1 MIPLKSLILIVILEQ
16 TFANYDLL
24 EITFT
29 SALEKNETVKIFPTH
44 QVQIISKIT
53 LHRPEST

>member
-1 MIPLKSLILIVILEQ
+1 MIPMKYLILIVILEQ

-29 SALEKNETVKIFPTH
+29 SALEKNETVKIFPTY
-44 QVQIISKIT
+44 QVQTI
-53 LHRPEST
+53 